1 MLRDKLYQRF
11 VNRAPGIR
19 ERFLRMRQQRGRVI
33 ALLYLFLLNVQ
44 YDLLFRRSLAY
55 PPSPVAG
62 AVRALYSVGS
72 ESSLSIR
79 ESPESFAQRLSA
91 YDVISFDV
99 FDTLVFRLFSRPEEV
114 FDLIGLRLH
123 CPDFKRLRMAAEEKA
138 REKKLRAQAT
148 REVTLEEIW
157 AVLSEETGIPEST
170 GVQAEW
176 ACELSCC
183 HANPYMRRV
192 VQALLAQGK
201 RVVATSDMYLGE
213 ARVRRLLEQCG
224 YSGFHACYVSC
235 SCGKSKSDGTLYRL
249 IRQQNGVALSYAHV
263 GDHRHADVTQARR
276 ARFFPFYSP
285 NVNLVG
291 ERYRV
296 QPLSALTGGVYRA
309 LVNTQLH
316 SGLSQFSREYEYG
329 FVYGGLFVAGYCRFI
344 HSYASS
350 HGVEKLLFLSRDGAV
365 LLQAYR
371 LLYPEESIR
380 TVYAYWS
387 RLAATKL
394 TAGYFKQ
401 AYFQQFLFHKA
412 GQGNSIRQ
420 ILQGMEII
428 SLLEPLCRT
437 LDANPDERLT
447 HKTAEKVKSYL
458 MGCWEQVLAHYEQQ
472 RIAGGIYYR
481 ELLQGCTKAAAIDI
495 GWAGSGAL
503 MLDCAVNQIW
513 GLGCEITGIL
523 AGTNALHGPES
534 EATAPFFASGELV
547 SYLFSAQKNR
557 ELWAFHDPARGHNLY
572 WELLLSAP
580 EGSLKGFYPDGK
592 GGCQCVL
599 RQSRSEPG
607 RIEEIH
613 RGILEF
619 VQQWQAAEQRLGQQL
634 HISGW
639 DAYAPMLSVCSE
651 KNRKFRAGLEGLL
664 DDIHIAP

>member
-1 MLRDKLYQRF
+1 MRNKLYQLL
-11 VNRAPGIR
+11 VNRVPGIR
-19 ERFLRMRQQRGRVI
+19 ERFLQMRQRRGRLI
-33 ALLYLFLLNVQ
+33 ALLYLGLLNVQ
-44 YDLLFRRSLAY
+44 YYLLFRRSLTF

-62 AVRALYSVGS
+62 AVRELYSAGS
-72 ESSLSIR
+72 ESSLSR
-79 ESPESFAQRLSA
+79 LENPEVFAQRLSA

-114 FDLIGLRLH
+114 FDLIGLKLR

-157 AVLSEETGIPEST
+157 AVLSEETGIPEPT

-201 RVVATSDMYLGE
+201 QVVATSDMYLGE
-213 ARVRRLLEQCG
+213 ARVRLLLEQCG
-224 YSGFHACYVSC
+224 YSGFSACYVSC
-235 SCGKSKSDGTLYRL
+235 SCGKSKSDGALYRL
-249 IRQQNGVALSYAHV
+249 IRRQNGMALAYAHV
-263 GDHRHADVTQARR
+263 GDHRHADVEKARR
-276 ARFFPFYSP
+276 AQFAPFYYP

-291 ERYRV
+291 NRYRA
-296 QPLSALTGGVYRA
+296 QPLSHLTGGVYRA

-329 FVYGGLFVAGYCRFI
+329 FVYGGLFAAGYCRFI
-344 HSYASS
+344 HDYALS

-371 LLYPEESIR
+371 LLYPEESSR
-380 TVYAYWS
+380 AVYAYWS
-387 RLAATKL
+387 RLAAVKL
-394 TAGYFKQ
+394 TAACFKQ
-401 AYFQQFLFHKA
+401 EYFRRFLFHKA
-412 GQGNSIRQ
+412 GQGYPLRR
-420 ILQGMEII
+420 ILQAMELDD
-428 SLLEPLCRT
+428 LLGPLCHA
-437 LDANPDERLT
+437 LGAEPDEMLT
-447 HKTAEKVKSYL
+447 HKNVEKMKSYL
-458 MGCWEQVLAHYEQQ
+458 MEHWEQVLAHYEAQ
-472 RIAGGIYYR
+472 RSAGCAYYR
-481 ELLQGCTKAAAIDI
+481 RLLQGCTKAAAIDI
-495 GWAGSGAL
+495 GWAGSGPL
-503 MLDCAVNQIW
+503 MLDCAVNRIW

-523 AGTNALHGPES
+523 AGTNALRGPEA
-534 EATAPFFASGELV
+534 EATESFLAGGQLV

-557 ELWAFHDPARGHNLY
+557 ELWSFHDPARGHNLY

-599 RQSRSEPG
+599 RQSRAEPG

-619 VQQWQAAEQRLGQQL
+619 VQQWRAAEHRLGQRL